1 MNNICSFLKIGEIL
15 LSKKEITPEQL
26 NEALILQPAITKK
39 LGEILIENNYITEI
53 TLVRALSEQLK
64 IEAVNLDNYYI
75 SADATGLLTENTAKR
90 TCSIPL
96 KVWEDKILIAMDD
109 PLNIFHIEDIEAETG
124 KKVEIVLACKSQI
137 IESIEKYMGRRN
149 AEKAAE
155 DFEKERFAA
164 AEDAGEDENI
174 ISINNSPVVRLIDSL
189 ISQALI
195 MGASDIHIEPMENSI
210 RVRVRVD
217 GDLQEILT
225 PSKHTQSAIVTRVK
239 IIAGMNI
246 AEKRLPQDGRIEM
259 KIDDK
264 VVDIRISVLP
274 TVYGEKIVMRILDRD
289 NFLKTKEELG
299 FTKSNMEN
307 FNSLLDVTNG
317 IILAAGPTGSG
328 KTTTLYAALYE
339 LNKLNKNIITIED
352 PVEYKIEGINQVQV
366 NTKAGLLFST
376 GLRSILRQDPNIIM
390 VGEIRDEVTAEIAVR
405 AAITGHMVISTIHT
419 NDAVSTIM
427 RLKDMGIK
435 AYLIAASLRGIV
447 AQRLVKK
454 VCTNC
459 KEEYMANEAEKKLLG
474 IKMDTMLQRGRG
486 CPKCYYTGY
495 SGRTAIHEILKID
508 KVIRDAIQNEKSNDE
523 ITALAEGSG
532 MKTLKDNCRELV
544 LSGVTTIEEFSQVIY
559 KM

>member
-26 NEALILQPAITKK
+26 NEALILQPAINKK

-53 TLVRALSEQLK
+53 TLVRALSEQSK

-75 SADATGLLTENTAKR
+75 SADATGLLSENTAKR

-124 KKVEIVLACKSQI
+124 RKAEIVLACKSQI
-137 IESIEKYMGRRN
+137 IESIDKYMSRRN

-155 DFEKERFAA
+155 DFDKERFAA
-164 AEDAGEDENI
+164 FEETDEDENI

-225 PSKHTQSAIVTRVK
+225 PSKNTQSAIVTRVK

-264 VVDIRISVLP
+264 VVDIRISILP

-299 FTKSNMEN
+299 FTKSNMEK

-317 IILAAGPTGSG
+317 IILASGPTGSG

-390 VGEIRDEVTAEIAVR
+390 VGEIRDEETAEIAVR

-435 AYLIAASLRGIV
+435 SYLIAASLRGIV

-459 KEEYMANEAEKKLLG
+459 KEEYMANEVEKKLLG
-474 IKMDTMLQRGRG
+474 IKIDTKLQRGRG

>member
-189 ISQALI
+189 ISQALK

-459 KEEYMANEAEKKLLG
+459 KEEYMANE
-474 IKMDTMLQRGRG
+474 
-486 CPKCYYTGY
+486 
-495 SGRTAIHEILKID
+495 
-508 KVIRDAIQNEKSNDE
+508 
-523 ITALAEGSG
+523 
-532 MKTLKDNCRELV
+532 
-544 LSGVTTIEEFSQVIY
+544 
-559 KM
+559 

>member
-1 MNNICSFLKIGEIL
+1 
-15 LSKKEITPEQL
+15 
-26 NEALILQPAITKK
+26 
-39 LGEILIENNYITEI
+39 
-53 TLVRALSEQLK
+53 
-64 IEAVNLDNYYI
+64 
-75 SADATGLLTENTAKR
+75 
-90 TCSIPL
+90 L

-189 ISQALI
+189 ISQALK

-459 KEEYMANEAEKKLLG
+459 KEEYMANEVEKKLLG
-474 IKMDTMLQRGRG
+474 IKIDTKLQRGRG